1 MTWPNASWPNAS
13 WPDIFW
19 PNASWPSDVGSTAYI
34 TVNDITV
41 AEDAGIATFTV
52 TRSGDTSGVS
62 SVDYATSNDSY
73 PTAGAGNDYVATSGT
88 LTFTA
93 GQTSKTVAVTVNNT
107 ANYEINEY
115 FWLNLSNPVNA
126 VISKAKGIC
135 TLTDVSGFPSADSV
149 TSPTASEGNNITFRV
164 TFPRLAQFGTS
175 HTYVLGGTAT
185 AGVDYNFTP
194 VSITPSAGVV
204 SSISATSSGGSFT
217 CPVNTSWVDIT
228 FALITDVTV
237 ESAETIVLTVDGTAS
252 GTGTIT
258 DIPPPTISTV
268 SSPSATEGNN
278 LVFTVTRTG
287 AGGATINYA
296 YSLGGTAS
304 APSDYTATPTLSNG
318 VTSSG
323 GDFVVP
329 AAVTSF
335 TATFST
341 AVNGDN
347 GETVVL
353 TVGGVSGSGTI
364 TAIGS
369 TPIGDSGSPVPLT
382 AITGMV
388 I

>member
-1 MTWPNASWPNAS
+1 MTWPNALWPNASWPNDS
-13 WPDIFW
+13 WP
-19 PNASWPSDVGSTAYI
+19 NEVVTGSTFI

-41 AEDAGIATFTV
+41 AEDAGIATFTI

-62 SVDYATSNDSY
+62 SVDYATTQY
-73 PTAGAGNDYVATSGT
+73 TAVAGNDYVATSGT

-93 GQTSKTVAVTVNNT
+93 GQTSKTVEVTVNNT
-107 ANYEINEY
+107 VNYEVNEIFY
-115 FWLNLSNPVNA
+115 LDLTNPVDA
-126 VISKAKGIC
+126 TISKARGIC
-135 TLTDVSGFPSADSV
+135 TLTDVSGFPSATSV

-164 TFPRLAQFGTS
+164 TFPRLAEFGVS

-194 VSITPSAGVV
+194 VSILNNVGASA
-204 SSISATSSGGSFT
+204 SAISATSSGGSFNT
-217 CPVNTSWVDIT
+217 PVNTSWVDVT
-228 FALITDVTV
+228 FALLTDVTA
-237 ESAETIVLTVDGTAS
+237 ESAETIILTVDGAAS

-278 LVFTVTRTG
+278 LVFTITRTG
-287 AGGATINYA
+287 VGGATINYA
-296 YSLGGTAS
+296 FSIAGTAT

-318 VTSSG
+318 VTISG
-323 GDFVVP
+323 GNFVVP

-335 TATFST
+335 TATFAT
-341 AVNGDN
+341 VVNGDN
-347 GETVVL
+347 GETVIL
-353 TVGGVSGSGTI
+353 TAGGASGTGTI
-364 TAIGS
+364 SAIGS
-369 TPIGDSGSPVPLT
+369 TPIGDSGSPVAVT